1 MLGNCKRWRNCHHRP
16 RPSAMV
22 KHLSPADIAGL
33 SISAL
38 SERVDGDASLA
49 ASILR
54 RFATTQRGAADGLPA
69 LLGTD
74 KAAALGRAHD
84 LKGMLGNL
92 GAEDLCGL
100 AAALCELLRQD
111 GPAPADAV
119 AVAQQ
124 IERALPRLCDAVI
137 SALPPAAA
145 DPMDSE
151 PQREPLPPALLAVR
165 LDELAEWLRHGR
177 AREAKAAVAE
187 LKSRAAGTPLQPLL
201 EDVAALVAGYRLR
214 DALCVLEQRPHG

>member
-1 MLGNCKRWRNCHHRP
+1 
-16 RPSAMV
+16 MV
-22 KHLSPADIAGL
+22 RHLSPPDIAGL

-38 SERVDGDASLA
+38 SARVDGDASLVET
-49 ASILR
+49 ILR

-92 GAEDLCGL
+92 GAEALYEL

-111 GPAPADAV
+111 GPPPADAI
-119 AVAQQ
+119 AIAHQ
-124 IERALPRLCDAVI
+124 IERALPRLCDAVM

-145 DPMDSE
+145 DPMASG
-151 PQREPLPPALLAVR
+151 PPREPLPAQLLAAR

-214 DALCVLEQRPHG
+214 DALCVLEQRRRG